1 MARVC
6 ASFMLLTLIFYVAMA
21 SDPSPLQDFCVA
33 DMNSQVL
40 VNGFA
45 CKDPSLVQAD
55 DFYFDGLRTMG
66 NTSNPVGSKV
76 TRAFVQEFPGLN
88 TLGISMARIDYVPG
102 GVNPPHIHPRA
113 TEALTLLE
121 GTLEVGFIT
130 SNPENRFITT
140 VLHKGDVFV
149 FPKGL
154 VHFQR
159 NIGKTN
165 ARVISSLNSQNP
177 GIVTIA
183 NVTFGSKPD
192 ISMDVLAKAFQMNKD
207 VIANLQSKF

>member
-1 MARVC
+1 MARV
-6 ASFMLLTLIFYVAMA
+6 
-21 SDPSPLQDFCVA
+21 
-33 DMNSQVL
+33 
-40 VNGFA
+40 
-45 CKDPSLVQAD
+45 
-55 DFYFDGLRTMG
+55 
-66 NTSNPVGSKV
+66 
-76 TRAFVQEFPGLN
+76 
-88 TLGISMARIDYVPG
+88 DYIPG
-102 GVNPPHIHPRA
+102 GLNPPHYHTRA
-113 TEALTLLE
+113 TELLTLLE
-121 GTLEVGFIT
+121 GTLEVGFVT

-149 FPKGL
+149 FPKRL

-192 ISMDVLAKAFQMNKD
+192 ISMDILAKAFQMNKD